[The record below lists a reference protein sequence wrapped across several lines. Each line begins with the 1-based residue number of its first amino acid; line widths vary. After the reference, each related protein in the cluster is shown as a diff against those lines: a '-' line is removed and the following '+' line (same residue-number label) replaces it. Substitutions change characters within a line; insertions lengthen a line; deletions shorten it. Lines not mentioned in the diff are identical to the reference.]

1 MKSVKN
7 WLLLLVIYVAYLVIG
22 GFLFHHTEC
31 PAEVQEKL
39 DTWRSDSEL
48 VRAVLDMKDC
58 LSEAQDIANLDF
70 ILDHV
75 IVRYQLGTIEA
86 NLTDRIIKCSK
97 WDFEN
102 SLFFSFTVVTTIGR
116 EETLCQL
123 AVSNSCVP
131 GYGHQSTTT
140 PEGRMACI
148 AYAIIGIPLNA
159 ILIGALGS
167 VFSNKVTSM

>member
-1 MKSVKN
+1 MTRLGEQLKSHQLIMKSVKN

-48 VRAVLDMKDC
+48 VRAVLDMKDS

-123 AVSNSCVP
+123 AVSNSCMSQ
-131 GYGHQSTTT
+131 G
-140 PEGRMACI
+140 MATSPP
-148 AYAIIGIPLNA
+148 PLRR
-159 ILIGALGS
+159 GEWPALPTLS
-167 VFSNKVTSM
+167 LVFH